1 MPVHVPGMEEDTMM
15 TNSNEGLTGPVN
27 PLAEGDTVVLVIIR
41 CCFPLVATEEHS
53 KEQAVRIGD
62 VKNIV
67 IELIEKDDISRID
80 TGLVQKILSAA
91 EPMDIP

>member
-27 PLAEGDTVVLVIIR
+27 PLAEGDTIR

-67 IELIEKDDISRID
+67 IELIEKDDISRLD
-80 TGLVQKILSAA
+80 KFQKRDAGA
-91 EPMDIP
+91 HKRQEPLRCLDS

>member
-27 PLAEGDTVVLVIIR
+27 PLAEEDTIR
-41 CCFPLVATEEHS
+41 GCFPLVATEEHS

-67 IELIEKDDISRID
+67 IELIEKDDISRVD